1 MQSHNIHHGVVD
13 LVFFRFS
20 AGCLLLQVE
29 SLLKV
34 LEFIQDPGG
43 TPGSISPSDR
53 YECPQKLKHGPSQ
66 IKCVHSHTHHDLV
79 NTRVVT

>member
-1 MQSHNIHHGVVD
+1 MQSHIVHRGVVD

-20 AGCLLLQVE
+20 AGCLQVE

-34 LEFIQDPGG
+34 IEFIQDPGG
-43 TPGSISPSDR
+43 KPGSISPSVR
-53 YECPQKLKHGPSQ
+53 YERPQTLKHGPSQ